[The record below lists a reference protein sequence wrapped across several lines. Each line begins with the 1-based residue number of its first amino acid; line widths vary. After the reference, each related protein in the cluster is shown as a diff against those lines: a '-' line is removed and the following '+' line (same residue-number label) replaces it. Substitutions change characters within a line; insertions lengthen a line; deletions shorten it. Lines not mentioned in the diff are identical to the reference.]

1 MGLKMTHFFIIAM
14 SILLTG
20 FFSYQMLIE
29 ETFLYSIGG
38 ALLTLG
44 LIYYMT
50 VIIKKFKTI

>member
-1 MGLKMTHFFIIAM
+1 MTHFFIIAM

-29 ETFLYSIGG
+29 EIFLFSIGG
-38 ALLTLG
+38 ALLTVG